1 MINALFDNIARLGTK
16 MRIYRAVQI
25 ADSEAGD
32 LKDRDILILELLKTQ
47 GSMSM
52 TELAQFFPGVKPST
66 LSTDIKKLR
75 SELDLIDMRVDK
87 NDMRIHLI
95 DLSEKGRAKID
106 EIKTQRANS
115 YRPLAKAIGN
125 DPDEIALLNRV
136 VSRAIDLVGNEI
148 QSFAESK
155 ANK

>member
-1 MINALFDNIARLGTK
+1 MINQLFDNIARLGTK

-25 ADSEAGD
+25 ADSEAGI

-52 TELAQFFPGVKPST
+52 TDLAQFFPGVKQST

-75 SELDLIDMRVDK
+75 TDLDLIDMRVDK

-95 DLSEKGRAKID
+95 DLSEKGRSKID
-106 EIKTQRANS
+106 EIKKQRANS
-115 YRPLAKAIGN
+115 YIPLAKAIGN
-125 DPDEIALLNRV
+125 DPDEIELLNQV
-136 VSRAIDLVGNEI
+136 VTRAIDLVDQHI
-148 QSFAESK
+148 KDFAESK
-155 ANK
+155 NN